1 MDTGT
6 IIVTIM
12 LLAILVL
19 PFYAAQRSKRKQ
31 SNKFYPLK
39 MASNLHR
46 KAGHLFFNHPPTAH
60 STK

>member
-31 SNKFYPLK
+31 SK
-39 MASNLHR
+39 
-46 KAGHLFFNHPPTAH
+46 
-60 STK
+60 